1 MSGQTYTTMGTVSS
15 SALLGGLVD
24 LDVLDDKGAGV
35 KTLGIG
41 VGLGVLQE
49 LQEELGGLDGPSGT
63 GDTPL
68 LAYTSCSVSLTSIRD
83 DHRDLISTV
92 AMPRWYSIEAHCEP
106 ECPSSLHRPSG
117 ICLPP
122 HHHFSKYPMSP
133 VTGCVRLC
141 RIVRTLRSTADG
153 ASVAAEGDDL
163 LLLLDV
169 LKELDGALQLP
180 AVDGLGGLAG
190 VLERNTEVGTA
201 GLGRLGGRDLGGS
214 VANLW
219 VERVN
224 VTISTVAS
232 PFAVPPCP
240 RRNPQLH
247 AGFPNFRQ
255 PGALGEIGN
264 SLVLGLENRCALTIL
279 TVLMWRWCRRRRWV
293 MMVVYGSGWLGSFLL
308 V

>member
-1 MSGQTYTTMGTVSS
+1 MGTVSS

-35 KTLGIG
+35 KTLGVG

-63 GDTPL
+63 RDTPL
-68 LAYTSCSVSLTSIRD
+68 LACTSYSVSLTSIRD
-83 DHRDLISTV
+83 DNHDLISTV
-92 AMPRWYSIEAHCEP
+92 SVPRWYSLEARCDP
-106 ECPSSLHRPSG
+106 DYPISSHRPSG
-117 ICLPP
+117 VGLPP
-122 HHHFSKYPMSP
+122 HHHFSKSPMSLG
-133 VTGCVRLC
+133 TGFVRLC
-141 RIVRTLRSTADG
+141 GIVRTLRSTADG

-190 VLERNTEVGTA
+190 VLEGNTEVGTA

-219 VERVN
+219 AERLI
-224 VTISTVAS
+224 VTNSTA
-232 PFAVPPCP
+232 
-240 RRNPQLH
+240 
-247 AGFPNFRQ
+247 
-255 PGALGEIGN
+255 AL
-264 SLVLGLENRCALTIL
+264 ALRPAPL
-279 TVLMWRWCRRRRWV
+279 AP
-293 MMVVYGSGWLGSFLL
+293 
-308 V
+308 